1 MPGFAR
7 ARWLWGALAAVCVAA
22 IAVLLIAIGPSRIMA
37 PWDVF
42 ILLDGAWRILSG
54 QIPHTDFHNPIGS
67 LAYFLIAIGMKVSD
81 LSLNGFVY
89 GNVIFLVS
97 ATSWGGLIFFSRLTP
112 SLAFLSTLFIA
123 TLAIA
128 TRPLGY
134 DPSIT
139 TYAMV
144 YNRYGWVLLT
154 LVVVQLFVADDRKGK
169 KWERFDAASV
179 GLLLGFLFFCKITYF
194 VMGAA
199 SLPLALILRPRLRPA
214 ISLTAAGF
222 GLICLGG
229 WIALGVNPLDYVR
242 DIQAAGQAQ
251 SPAQRF
257 RELARALEHNSWQIS
272 LAAAVWYFLVGLPD
286 WRSVEKWS
294 DTFRPTLVYLFI
306 LSAALVIEVGNAEE
320 YSDIPFFF
328 VAGVVL
334 LHDVWRVHRITPAL
348 ALRERNWKYLS
359 SVAIIVFAFF
369 GNIFSKD
376 LLAIGH
382 SIAGKAAGA
391 ADAAAPNRFDAVR
404 LRNFV
409 IPHSSQWHTAYWL
422 ANEIPERINDGLA
435 LIRRHANPESKLV
448 VLALTD
454 PFSFPL
460 ELKPAK
466 GVPTWWD
473 LNYSFNKRVHPTPG
487 AVFSDADFV
496 LIPILR
502 EGDKG
507 CCQPTV
513 QALVEIYGK
522 YLKEHFSEIERSTFW
537 ILLKR
542 SA

>member
-1 MPGFAR
+1 MPGFAK

-67 LAYFLIAIGMKVSD
+67 LTYFLIAIGMKISD
-81 LSLNGFVY
+81 PSLNGYVY
-89 GNVIFLVS
+89 GNVLFLVV
-97 ATSWGGLIFFSRLTP
+97 ATSWGGFIFFSRLTP
-112 SLAFLSTLFIA
+112 ALAFLSTLFIA
-123 TLAIA
+123 TLATA

-139 TYAMV
+139 TYAMI

-154 LVVVQLFVADDRKGK
+154 LVLVQLFIADDRNAK
-169 KWERFDAASV
+169 KRDSFDAASV
-179 GLLLGFLFFCKITYF
+179 GLLLGVLFFCKINYF
-194 VMGAA
+194 VIGVA
-199 SLPLALILRPRLRPA
+199 SLPLALFLRPRLRPA
-214 ISLTAAGF
+214 IFFTVAGF
-222 GLICLGG
+222 GLVCLGG
-229 WIALGVNPLDYVR
+229 WIALGVTPLDYVR
-242 DIQAAGQAQ
+242 DIQAAAQAQ
-251 SPAQRF
+251 SLVQRL
-257 RELARALEHNSWQIS
+257 REIAKTLEHNSWQIL

-286 WRSVEKWS
+286 WKSKEKWS
-294 DTFRPTLVYLFI
+294 EALRPTLVYLFI

-334 LHDVWRVHRITPAL
+334 LHDVWRVHRMTPAL

-376 LLAIGH
+376 VLAIGH
-382 SIAGKAAGA
+382 SIAGNAAGRAEGA
-391 ADAAAPNRFDAVR
+391 ATDRFDADR

-409 IPHSSQWHTAYWL
+409 IPHDSQWHTAYWM
-422 ANEIPERINDGLA
+422 ANEIPDRINDGLA
-435 LIRRHANPESKLV
+435 LIRRHANSESKLV

-460 ELKPAK
+460 GLKPAK
-466 GVPTWWD
+466 GTPMWWD
-473 LNYSFNKRVHPTPG
+473 LNYSFNERSHPASST
-487 AVFSDADFV
+487 VFSDADFV

-502 EGDKG
+502 DSDKG

-513 QALVEIYGK
+513 QALVDLYGK
-522 YLKEHFSEIERSTFW
+522 YLKEHFSEIERSKFW